1 MNWPDNF
8 LVLVFGLDFDDVDDA
23 DDAGWCSWFKQEV
36 NWTDTGWQVS
46 I

>member
-1 MNWPDNF
+1 MF
-8 LVLVFGLDFDDVDDA
+8 LAVVYGLEFDDFDDVDDA
-23 DDAGWCSWFKQEV
+23 GRCLWFKQEV